1 MMMNSTLFTIK
12 TIKDVHIVRNS
23 SSTVLLYVSI
33 VDLHF
38 NSLKE
43 IRMCADGSYSRIE
56 DAVGECPECGGR
68 IDKDNDTVEE
78 CCNHAQWTCP
88 VCGNSPCTGY
98 C

>member
-1 MMMNSTLFTIK
+1 
-12 TIKDVHIVRNS
+12 
-23 SSTVLLYVSI
+23 
-33 VDLHF
+33 
-38 NSLKE
+38 
-43 IRMCADGSYSRIE
+43 MCADGSYERIE
-56 DAVGECPECGGR
+56 ESVGECPECGGR